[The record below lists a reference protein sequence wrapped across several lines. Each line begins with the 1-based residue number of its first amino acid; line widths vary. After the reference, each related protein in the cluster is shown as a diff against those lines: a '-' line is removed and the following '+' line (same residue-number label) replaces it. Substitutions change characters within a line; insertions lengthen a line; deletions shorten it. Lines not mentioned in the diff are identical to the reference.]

1 MVEFNFTC
9 VYRISLFEFS
19 VPLFLFGLYAY
30 KIRLFDF
37 FVLVNWGTEGIY
49 QEKRKGLE
57 IGVSKTLP
65 NLLAHPKL
73 NIAGCLLH
81 FPVNNECDY
90 GS

>member
-1 MVEFNFTC
+1 MLF
-9 VYRISLFEFS
+9 SL
-19 VPLFLFGLYAY
+19 
-30 KIRLFDF
+30 K
-37 FVLVNWGTEGIY
+37 NWGGRRHFPRKYGTKGIYQENMEAAGIY

-65 NLLAHPKL
+65 NLLAHPRL